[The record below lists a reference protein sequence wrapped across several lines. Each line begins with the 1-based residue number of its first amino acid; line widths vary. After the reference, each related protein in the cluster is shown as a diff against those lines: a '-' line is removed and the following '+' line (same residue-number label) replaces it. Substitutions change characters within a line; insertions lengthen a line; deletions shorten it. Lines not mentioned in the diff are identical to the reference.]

1 MLRRRFS
8 SPVSKQKSPTS
19 VFRCHWDRPTVVRRH
34 RIWFSL
40 ENVAQQDF
48 TFGYNRVRVR
58 AKSAALRLGRGSAR
72 VAHQGGHWPSCVENS
87 SNNLLQMCQ
96 QTVCRDRTDGKM
108 WPMRAGAVN
117 TTKTVI
123 FFQLLCVES
132 HNQEKICERT
142 KLVSHVIGY
151 ISCAPSWVFM
161 VITALRVFTC
171 LLSEIY
177 SM

>member
-1 MLRRRFS
+1 MLIRS
-8 SPVSKQKSPTS
+8 SPS
-19 VFRCHWDRPTVVRRH
+19 VHAVKIMQLCSTNDKDAETKIFEPRLQTEMTYKCIRCHRDQPTAVRRH

-108 WPMRAGAVN
+108 GPMRAGAVN

-123 FFQLLCVES
+123 FF
-132 HNQEKICERT
+132 
-142 KLVSHVIGY
+142 
-151 ISCAPSWVFM
+151 SC
-161 VITALRVFTC
+161 RVWNPTIIKRKFAREQNWFHM
-171 LLSEIY
+171 L
-177 SM
+177 